1 MPISYNKASVVVSLQ
16 SIIANYRRI
25 RTVAQRPMPV
35 IKSDAY
41 GHGLEAVGMALEAEG
56 ARECAVGTVGEGA
69 KLRKAGFGAD
79 IVALLGALDR
89 EDAQLAASS
98 GIIPTVLD
106 IAGLERLAAQG
117 TTERPVRVALK
128 FDTGMARLGFTEH
141 DVSALCERLRTL
153 PSVRPVMA
161 VSHLAV
167 ADDPTQSAFTMAQGA
182 AFARIMAGLRSNFPD
197 IMGSLSNS
205 AATLAHPQLHWDVQR
220 PGIALYGSNPLRGTA
235 LARHGEG
242 LLPAM
247 SVSVPVLQVHP
258 LPAGRSISYGRTYT
272 ATKDATVAIIAAGY
286 ADNYSRALSGRGVAV
301 AGGRRVPVLGRV
313 CMQTTAIDVTDVP
326 GIATGDRVWLL
337 GGPGPATV
345 SADELA
351 DLWGTISYE
360 VLCLLGMNPRRHDD
374 SVE

>member
-1 MPISYNKASVVVSLQ
+1 
-16 SIIANYRRI
+16 
-25 RTVAQRPMPV
+25 
-35 IKSDAY
+35 
-41 GHGLEAVGMALEAEG
+41 
-56 ARECAVGTVGEGA
+56 
-69 KLRKAGFGAD
+69 
-79 IVALLGALDR
+79 
-89 EDAQLAASS
+89 
-98 GIIPTVLD
+98 
-106 IAGLERLAAQG
+106 
-117 TTERPVRVALK
+117 
-128 FDTGMARLGFTEH
+128 
-141 DVSALCERLRTL
+141 
-153 PSVRPVMA
+153 
-161 VSHLAV
+161 
-167 ADDPTQSAFTMAQGA
+167 
-182 AFARIMAGLRSNFPD
+182 
-197 IMGSLSNS
+197 
-205 AATLAHPQLHWDVQR
+205 
-220 PGIALYGSNPLRGTA
+220 
-235 LARHGEG
+235 
-242 LLPAM
+242 M

>member
-16 SIIANYRRI
+16 SIVANFRRI
-25 RTVAQRPMPV
+25 RSVAARPMPV

-56 ARECAVGTVGEGA
+56 ARECAVGTVEEGA
-69 KLRKAGFGAD
+69 RLRKAGFGGD
-79 IVALLGALDR
+79 IVALLGALDQH
-89 EDAQLAASS
+89 DAHVAAAS
-98 GIIPTVLD
+98 GITPTVLD
-106 IAGLERLAAQG
+106 VAGLERLAAQG
-117 TTERPVRVALK
+117 TAERPVRVALK

-141 DVSALCERLRTL
+141 DVPALCERLRAL
-153 PSVRPVMA
+153 PSVLPAMA

-182 AFARIMAGLRSNFPD
+182 AFARIMAGVRGVFPG
-197 IMGSLSNS
+197 ILGSLANS

-242 LLPAM
+242 LLSAM

-272 ATKDATVAIIAAGY
+272 ASSDATVAIIAAGY
-286 ADNYSRALSGRGVAV
+286 ADNYSRSLSGRGVVV
-301 AGGRRVPVLGRV
+301 AGGRRVAVLGRV

-326 GIATGDRVWLL
+326 CIAAGDRVWLL

-345 SADELA
+345 SADDLA

-360 VLCLLGMNPRRHDD
+360 VLCLLGMNPRSYAE
-374 SVE
+374 SVD